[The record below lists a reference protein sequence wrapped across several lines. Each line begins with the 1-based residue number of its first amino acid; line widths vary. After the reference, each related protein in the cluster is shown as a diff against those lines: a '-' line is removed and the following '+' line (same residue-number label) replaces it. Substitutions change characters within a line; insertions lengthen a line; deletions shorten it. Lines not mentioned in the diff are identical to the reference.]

1 MSFDNNNYT
10 QNTSTDNQW
19 NGSTWSDDSYDDG
32 YQSFDNSSFEAYDAT
47 ANSGMNAINSIAKV
61 NFEENVFAQ
70 SFVFMAIALAITAFS
85 AWYTSNSP
93 SMLFFLFGGGSG
105 FTIMLFA
112 EIAIVIAANFAIS
125 RNAVVP
131 SAILFTLYSVVNGIT
146 LSSIILVYTETSIAA
161 TFFITAGMFGVMAIY
176 GIVTKKNLSS
186 IGSICMMALWGI
198 IIASIVNMV
207 FLHSSMMELV
217 ISIIGVIIFVGL
229 IAYDVQKIKS
239 LMRVTTTEN
248 ITCIALLCALEIYLD
263 FINLF
268 LKLISIFGK
277 RRD

>member
-1 MSFDNNNYT
+1 MSFDNNNYN
-10 QNTSTDNQW
+10 QNTADNQW

-47 ANSGMNAINSIAKV
+47 ANSGVNAIHNIAKV
-61 NFEENVFAQ
+61 GFEENVFTQ
-70 SFVFMAIALAITAFS
+70 SFVFMAIALAITAFA

-105 FTIMLFA
+105 FTIMLVA

-146 LSSIILVYTETSIAA
+146 LSSVILVYTSTSIAA
-161 TFFITAGMFGVMAIY
+161 TFFITAGMFGVMALY
-176 GIVTKKNLSS
+176 GVVTKKNLSS

-198 IIASIVNMV
+198 IIAGIVNMV
-207 FLHSSMMELV
+207 FLHSSMLELG
-217 ISIIGVIIFVGL
+217 ISILGVIIFVGL

-268 LKLISIFGK
+268 LKLLSIFGK

>member
-19 NGSTWSDDSYDDG
+19 NGSTWQDDSYDDG

-47 ANSGMNAINSIAKV
+47 SGMNAINSIAKV

-70 SFVFMAIALAITAFS
+70 SFLFMAIALAITAFS
-85 AWYTSNSP
+85 AWYTSTSP
-93 SMLFFLFGGGSG
+93 SLLFFLFGGGSG
-105 FTIMLFA
+105 FTIILVA

-125 RNAVVP
+125 RNAIVP

-146 LSSIILVYTETSIAA
+146 LSSVILIYTKSSIAA
-161 TFFITAGMFGVMAIY
+161 TFFITAGMFGIMAIY

-186 IGSICMMALWGI
+186 VGSICIMALWGI
-198 IIASIVNMV
+198 ILASIVNMV
-207 FLHSSMMELV
+207 FLHSSMMDLV
-217 ISIIGVIIFVGL
+217 VSIIGVVVFVAL
-229 IAYDVQKIKS
+229 TAYDVQKIKS

-263 FINLF
+263 FINIF

>member
-1 MSFDNNNYT
+1 MSFDNNNYN
-10 QNTSTDNQW
+10 QNTADNQW

-47 ANSGMNAINSIAKV
+47 ANSGVNAIHNIAKV
-61 NFEENVFAQ
+61 GFEENVFTQ
-70 SFVFMAIALAITAFS
+70 SFVFMAIALAITAFA

-105 FTIMLFA
+105 FTIMLVA

-146 LSSIILVYTETSIAA
+146 LSSVILVYTSTSIAA
-161 TFFITAGMFGVMAIY
+161 TFFITAGMFGVMALY
-176 GIVTKKNLSS
+176 GVVTKKNLSS
-186 IGSICMMALWGI
+186 IGSICIMALWGI
-198 IIASIVNMV
+198 IIAGIVNMV
-207 FLHSSMMELV
+207 FLHSSMLELG
-217 ISIIGVIIFVGL
+217 ISILGVIIFVGL

-268 LKLISIFGK
+268 LKLLSIFGK